1 MKKSTV
7 FFIVCISAL
16 LLCGANVDALL
27 TRPALKRLGTRHVPV
42 LYQIELQ
49 IDPASSTYKG
59 HQKVTFTNRAQKSTN
74 YLLFCLYPND
84 PSLTKTK
91 TKLMKLSNVR
101 LNNSPARFEEKG
113 PALRIFIDKA
123 LQPGDT
129 AVADFD
135 FQATIPEQT
144 EKKDLFTETVDQLLG
159 ILNPTTT
166 ANDRDY
172 GIFSSNKDIINLGL
186 WYAALSKYDQEGWDE
201 EAYSGIGDVSYFD
214 PADFRVSIIAPAG
227 YSIATTGSTIKTL
240 PGKSGQ
246 IEHQAE
252 STMTRDFA
260 IELSRKYEVK
270 IAIQHLTTI
279 RSFYLQDHRDSGEK
293 ILDWAVKAFS
303 YYEQSFGSYPYRELD
318 VVEAPLYGGAGGV
331 EFPGL
336 VTISSMLYREDHSA
350 ESQDALKT
358 MMSGN
363 PMFQQLLEFVV
374 AHEVAHQWWNAVVG
388 SNSKQHPFIDEAM
401 ANYSA
406 ALYFENFYGREVAE
420 QQIAL
425 QMKINYQLHR
435 LLGGKDQPVLLPAAG
450 FKGPLEYSAIVYGKG
465 AIYFD
470 RLRALV
476 GDPIFF
482 NSIKVYYNKF
492 WFRIAGPDDFTK
504 VLQQQAPN
512 KSEKIQ
518 ALYTRWISELHGDE
532 DIGPGTFEA
541 VMNTIL
547 SASPETISKDQE
559 DLLKQLHELLK
570 Q

>member
-1 MKKSTV
+1 MKKY
-7 FFIVCISAL
+7 IVCLIAL
-16 LLCGANVDALL
+16 LFCEASVHALL
-27 TRPALKRLGTRHVPV
+27 TRPAIQRLGTRHVPV

-49 IDPASSTYKG
+49 IDPASSSYKG
-59 HQKVTFTNRAQKSTN
+59 HQKVTFTNHEQKSTN

-91 TKLMKLSNVR
+91 KKLMGISNVR
-101 LNNSPARFEEKG
+101 LNNSLARFEEKG

-144 EKKDLFTETVDQLLG
+144 EKKDLFTETLDQLLG

-166 ANDRDY
+166 ANDKDY

-227 YSIATTGSTIKTL
+227 YSVATTGSTIRTL
-240 PGKSGQ
+240 PRKSGQ
-246 IEHQAE
+246 MEHQAE

-260 IELSRKYEVK
+260 IEISRKYEEKV
-270 IAIQHLTTI
+270 AIQHLTTI
-279 RSFYLQDHRDSGEK
+279 RSLFLPEHRDSGEK
-293 ILDWAVKAFS
+293 VLEWAVQAFS
-303 YYEQSFGSYPYRELD
+303 YYEQSFGPYPYRELD

-336 VTISSMLYREDHSA
+336 VTISSMLYREDKSV
-350 ESQDALKT
+350 ESKDVLKT

-406 ALYFENFYGREVAE
+406 VLYFENFYGREAAE
-420 QQIAL
+420 QQITL

-482 NSIKVYYNKF
+482 HAMKAYYNKF
-492 WFRIAGPDDFTK
+492 WFGIAGPDDFTK
-504 VLQQQAPN
+504 ILQQQTPD
-512 KSEKIQ
+512 KSERIQ
-518 ALYTRWISELHGDE
+518 ALYTRWIHELHGDE
-532 DIGPGTFEA
+532 DIGPGTLEA
-541 VMNTIL
+541 VMKTIL
-547 SASPETISKDQE
+547 SASPETMSKDQE
-559 DLLKQLHELLK
+559 DLLKQLQELLK